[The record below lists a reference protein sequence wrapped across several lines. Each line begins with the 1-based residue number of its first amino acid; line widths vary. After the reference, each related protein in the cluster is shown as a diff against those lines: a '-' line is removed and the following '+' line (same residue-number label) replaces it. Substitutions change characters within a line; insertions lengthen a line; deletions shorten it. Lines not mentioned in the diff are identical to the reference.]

1 LWEVVLQSG
10 AELSDI
16 KVLLVE
22 DEPLVAMSVA
32 DQLRGAGAIVVG
44 PCATAGQAIDILHAN
59 DVDVAVIDFVL
70 ADENSERL
78 QAALENEGIPF
89 VVLTGYPRILVRRD
103 DRQRVLSKPVMP
115 DVLFSVV
122 KDLARP

>member
-1 LWEVVLQSG
+1 MQRG

-32 DQLRGAGAIVVG
+32 DQLRNAGAIVVG
-44 PCATAGQAIDILHAN
+44 PCATAGQAIEFLQAN

-70 ADENSERL
+70 ADENSKGL
-78 QAALENEGIPF
+78 QAALETKGIPF
-89 VVLTGYPRILVRRD
+89 LVLTGYPRILVRRN
-103 DRQRVLSKPVMP
+103 DRQRVLSKPISPEM
-115 DVLFSVV
+115 LFSAV
-122 KDLARP
+122 KQLARA

>member
-1 LWEVVLQSG
+1 VLQRG

-22 DEPLVAMSVA
+22 DEPLVAMGVA

-44 PCATAGQAIDILHAN
+44 PCATAGQAIEFLQAN

-70 ADENSERL
+70 ADENSEGL
-78 QAALENEGIPF
+78 QAALEAKGIPF
-89 VVLTGYPRILVRRD
+89 LVLTGYPRILVRRN
-103 DRQRVLSKPVMP
+103 DRQRVLSKPISP
-115 DVLFSVV
+115 EVLFSVV
-122 KDLARP
+122 KQLARA